1 MKKILIVSTLYMAL
15 MALLYSKSQTMDI
28 PPEADS
34 ASFTFKLNEAV
45 PLSLRFL
52 PLAGAAPEA
61 VTFTP
66 AEEKWDVNKLAPEFK
81 KVKLENHLLKV
92 TLKRNVSFSFYVR
105 PKTFHYNAKDIKTL
119 LPQWQTMPDALQK
132 EIALAVRYDA
142 KNSRVY
148 LDGKYAFSCKGK
160 IRSIEADGKGNYVI
174 GNWNAYTGDAG
185 YYANFEVLD
194 IGATGVAD
202 SMKNGKLSLSP
213 GKQLIENI
221 PFDLM
226 PASRSADIA
235 VTRNTN
241 GKGALDVDAFLA
253 RDTFDALKEAQVTSV
268 PAGYYSK
275 IHLIFAISPTI
286 GKERK
291 FTVKIGR
298 SSRFGRTTPGGYTD
312 IVLPE
317 SDKDF
322 PSNIRKIGTVVN
334 DGRTLDL
341 YLGTF
346 SLALGD
352 YMGLL
357 EPEFKRTGREKF
369 SDYLDVEIFGPRVI
383 RTKPYFSPHLKPTGK
398 PSAVNLFAAT
408 LEKAPGSIRMTPAR
422 TAYIFN
428 DGEKAEASLKLSA
441 AQSGKYNVEMK
452 ILDLRSCNMKPAVYD
467 WEESSERPL
476 RTIKKEAA
484 LSAGDNREFK
494 LDLSMPGKGHFAFRL
509 DICYNGER
517 FLTHTGGFVQ
527 LAKNDRRATRLES
540 PYSMWWWNGVHD
552 TWADTEDA
560 YRLMHET
567 LGIHKF
573 SYAPF
578 THQFFCRHV
587 EKQYPALAKEK
598 ILPPQMRFYNMPDHI
613 RNDEAKMLERI
624 EKRYQPMYDR
634 YPEVKDVLI
643 FHESYGDITPPEI
656 FGVKK
661 QLTPQEKKRD
671 LSFARVAEVLARWHR
686 KKHPDVKL
694 VFGNQT
700 SSTAIV
706 AALLRSGFD
715 PKYIDKIGLE
725 TPGQGSMPERIW
737 QGGTQASLYMK
748 ELLKYYRLNIP
759 LTACYEYTALP
770 SRRVGYDGKY
780 AVRDAL
786 MAYGNRYDHVYLGT
800 IQTTGNTYTQT
811 IWGDGALLPEPYRY
825 PLPVFPA
832 IHTLTNVLD
841 QAEFARNIQT
851 GSNSIYLQEYSRKR
865 GDYVYAVWA
874 PAGENRMRFVF
885 ADGSDIRSIDMY
897 GNSQGEKADF
907 QLNVNAFPR
916 YIISDR
922 KIVRSSVIRRT
933 YAPMPPEMK
942 VVSPLEQTAEVIK
955 LSRALYPEVDVAYIN
970 GDFTL
975 TGVND
980 AEKGKCLEIRLNKK
994 GKISP
999 LNTEFVKLKLS
1010 RQIIVKDNMDWIG
1023 LWVKGD
1029 SGWGKISFD
1038 VTDAKGIN
1046 YISDGVWHDFD
1057 CQMTINHDG
1066 WRFMRIPFGKTDR
1079 ELNNPSLG
1087 VRWQVNSGWAH
1098 SPEPQY
1104 PVTITAVNVA
1114 LRRVAPA
1121 PVDWVEVPGCIRI
1134 KDLSVAGTS
1143 KIVFRQMKPLD
1154 SAIQKQLENANVKHL
1169 ITAGDIEPDG
1179 SVSVKDGEIYYAGPQ
1194 GPIFS
1199 SRSLLVKRDEFAYEI
1214 CFRLHTMRSNRPHTG
1229 LSFKIDGRFY
1239 FPLSPAS
1246 RDARFVIPQDK
1257 YTVVRVEVKG
1267 KNMTCFVN
1275 GKKTAQETLS
1285 KPLHHLQLIKNG
1297 DPVAVQY
1304 MAVCELSEKIAAG
1317 ATVSSVGA
1325 TNSEDQTNATGN

>member
-1 MKKILIVSTLYMAL
+1 MKKILFVSIFYMAL
-15 MALLYSKSQTMDI
+15 MALLYSKSQTMNI
-28 PPEADS
+28 PQEADS
-34 ASFTFKLNEAV
+34 ASFTFKLNEAE
-45 PLSLRFL
+45 PLSLCFV
-52 PLAGAAPEA
+52 PVTGAMPEA

-92 TLKRNVSFSFYVR
+92 TLKRNVAFNFYVR
-105 PKTFHYNAKDIKTL
+105 PKTFHYNADDIKTL
-119 LPQWQTMPDALQK
+119 LPQWQSMPDALQK
-132 EIALAVRYDA
+132 EIALDVRYDG
-142 KNSRVY
+142 KDSRIY

-160 IRSIEADGKGNYVI
+160 IRCIKANGNGNYMLS
-174 GNWNAYTGDAG
+174 NWNTYTNPAG
-185 YYANFEVLD
+185 YYDNFEVLD
-194 IGATGVAD
+194 IGATGIAD
-202 SMKNGKLSLSP
+202 SMRNGKLSLIP
-213 GKQLIENI
+213 GKQFINNI

-226 PASRSADIA
+226 PAAKSADIA

-241 GKGALDVDAFLA
+241 GKSVLDVDAFLA

-275 IHLIFAISPTI
+275 IHLVFAISPTV

-317 SDKDF
+317 NDKDF
-322 PSNIRKIGTVVN
+322 PPNIRKIGTIAN
-334 DGRTLDL
+334 NGKTLNL

-346 SLALGD
+346 TLALGD

-357 EPEFKRTGREKF
+357 EPDFKRVERERF
-369 SDYLDVEIFGPRVI
+369 SDYIDVEIFGPRVI

-422 TAYIFN
+422 PAYVFN
-428 DGEKAEASLKLSA
+428 DGEKAEAALKLSA
-441 AQSGKYNVEMK
+441 TQSGTYKVEMK
-452 ILDLRSCNMKPAVYD
+452 ILDLRNCDMKPAVYD
-467 WEESSERPL
+467 WKESSEKPL
-476 RTIKKEAA
+476 RTIEEEAT
-484 LSAGDNREFK
+484 LDAGENREFK

-509 DICYNGER
+509 NIYCNGER

-527 LAKNDRRATRLES
+527 LAKNDRRATRQES
-540 PYSMWWWNGVHD
+540 PYSIWWWGNGVHD
-552 TWADTEDA
+552 TWTDIESA
-560 YRLMHET
+560 YRLMHDT

-578 THQFFCRHV
+578 SRHFFQHYV
-587 EKQYPALAKEK
+587 EKQYPALAEEK
-598 ILPPQMRFYNMPDHI
+598 ILPPQMRFYNIPNHI
-613 RNDEAKMLERI
+613 RHDDAKILERI
-624 EKRYQPMYDR
+624 EKQYQPMYDR

-643 FHESYGDITPPEI
+643 FHESYNDITPPEI

-671 LSFARVAEVLARWHR
+671 LSFVKVAEALAKWHR

-700 SSTAIV
+700 SSTSII

-725 TPGQGSMPERIW
+725 TPGQGCMPERVW

-748 ELLKYYRLNIP
+748 ELLKYYKLNIP
-759 LTACYEYTALP
+759 LTACYEYTARP
-770 SRRVGYDGKY
+770 SRIVGYDGKY
-780 AVRDAL
+780 TMRDAL

-800 IQTTGNTYTQT
+800 LQTTGNTYTQT
-811 IWGDGALLPEPYRY
+811 IWGDGFLLPEPYRY
-825 PLPVFPA
+825 PLPVLPA

-841 QAEFARNIQT
+841 QAEFVRNIHT

-874 PAGENRMRFVF
+874 PAGENRMQFVF
-885 ADGSDIRSIDMY
+885 ANGSNIRSIDMY
-897 GNSQGEKADF
+897 GNSQKEKADF

-922 KIVRSSVIRRT
+922 KIVKSSVISRT
-933 YAPMPPEMK
+933 YNPMPPEMK
-942 VVSPLEQTAEVIK
+942 VVNPLEQTAEVIK

-975 TGVND
+975 TSVND
-980 AEKGKCLEIRLNKK
+980 KEKGKCLEIKLNKK

-999 LNTEFVKLKLS
+999 LNTEFVKLKLT

-1038 VTDAKGIN
+1038 VTDAKGTN

-1079 ELNNPSLG
+1079 ELDNPSLG
-1087 VRWQVNSGWAH
+1087 VRWQVNSGWAS

-1134 KDLSVAGTS
+1134 KDIAVAGTS

-1154 SAIQKQLENANVKHL
+1154 SAI
-1169 ITAGDIEPDG
+1169 P
-1179 SVSVKDGEIYYAGPQ
+1179 
-1194 GPIFS
+1194 
-1199 SRSLLVKRDEFAYEI
+1199 SR
-1214 CFRLHTMRSNRPHTG
+1214 T
-1229 LSFKIDGRFY
+1229 
-1239 FPLSPAS
+1239 
-1246 RDARFVIPQDK
+1246 
-1257 YTVVRVEVKG
+1257 
-1267 KNMTCFVN
+1267 
-1275 GKKTAQETLS
+1275 TAQRTFCKRQKHDALC
-1285 KPLHHLQLIKNG
+1285 KW
-1297 DPVAVQY
+1297 
-1304 MAVCELSEKIAAG
+1304 
-1317 ATVSSVGA
+1317 
-1325 TNSEDQTNATGN
+1325 